1 MINFIDTNVL
11 IGYCILADN
20 WHDQCSII
28 DKTANIWLS
37 DKVLKE
43 WSKREDKIIRERE
56 SLLLR
61 HRQETRKRFRDTI
74 EPDHR
79 DRLIN
84 SVPENIK
91 QFMTRFYL
99 EQISYPISKDELC
112 NQIDCLISNLKFE
125 KISRFACLVGRC
137 QSHIRSSEYP
147 QENSFLKP
155 CVHNGDGDRGIVLDA
170 HDLILSKPCE
180 KLRLLTLDNKL
191 SDECKEKILKYL
203 KISEIKDLKYCPPS
217 MYHTS

>member
-1 MINFIDTNVL
+1 M
-11 IGYCILADN
+11 ADN

-37 DKVLKE
+37 DKVLDE
-43 WSKREDKIIRERE
+43 WDKRDDKIIRERE
-56 SLLLR
+56 SLILR
-61 HRQETRKRFRDTI
+61 HRQEIRRRFRDTI

-79 DRLIN
+79 ERLI
-84 SVPENIK
+84 SIVPENIK

-99 EQISYPISKDELC
+99 EQISYPISRDELC
-112 NQIDCLISNLKFE
+112 DQIDCLISILKSE
-125 KISRFACLVGRC
+125 KITRFSYIVGRS
-137 QSHIRSSEYP
+137 QLHTRRSEYP

-180 KLRLLTLDNKL
+180 KLRLLTLDSNL
-191 SDECKEKILKYL
+191 SHMHVDSWSIVHARWTILQ
-203 KISEIKDLKYCPPS
+203 ISYF
-217 MYHTS
+217 